1 MKTKFGGLVLG
12 FCLGF
17 GVIGAA
23 AAQDASPASASSAS
37 SVAQATPYIQAVPN
51 VESID
56 ILKQNQAERSQTQ
69 PGNLAPTY
77 RIVNS
82 GTPNYSSLPA
92 LEASVLIQPKAQF
105 PGQTRATTAGEAW
118 RQYRNGPLINIG
130 GWLLIAVL
138 LALAAMYLI
147 KGQIKLKG
155 SPTGRLIERF
165 TSVERLAHWTMA
177 ISFVV
182 LAITGGTMLFGK
194 YVLLPVFGLTLFGW
208 LAFAFKNIHNF
219 VGPVFTGSIV
229 VFFVIYVKDN
239 LPAKEDMNW
248 FVQLGGLLSGKHVS
262 AGKFNA
268 GEKIMFWGAVV
279 VFGLIMSAS
288 GFVLDMLVP
297 GLLYTRGNM
306 QIASI
311 IHIVAAVLAI
321 SMILGH
327 IYLGTLGMDGAY
339 KAMRTGYVDDAWAKE
354 HHDLWYDDIQSGKV
368 ARNRSP
374 ERHTETDGTVKQVN
388 S

>member
-1 MKTKFGGLVLG
+1 MKTKFGSLILG
-12 FCLGF
+12 FCLGYSLIA
-17 GVIGAA
+17 VA
-23 AAQDASPASASSAS
+23 AAQDASPASASS
-37 SVAQATPYIQAVPN
+37 VTQATPYIQAVPN

-56 ILKQNQAERSQTQ
+56 ILKQNQAQRSQSQ

-105 PGQTRATTAGEAW
+105 PGQARATTAGEAW

-138 LALAAMYLI
+138 LALAAIYLI

-177 ISFVV
+177 ISFVL

-219 VGPVFTGSIV
+219 VGPVFTCSIV
-229 VFFVIYVKDN
+229 VFFIIYVKDN
-239 LPAKEDMNW
+239 LPGKGDLNW

-262 AGKFNA
+262 AGRFNA
-268 GEKIMFWGAVV
+268 GEKVMFWGAVV

-311 IHIVAAVLAI
+311 IHIVAAVLAA
-321 SMILGH
+321 SMIIGH
-327 IYLGTLGMDGAY
+327 IYLGTLGMTGAY

-354 HHDLWYDDIQSGKV
+354 HHDLWYEDIQSGKV

-374 ERHTETDGTVKQVN
+374 ERHTETDETVKQVN